1 MYDGFFNT
9 PASMPLLSNA
19 RTRSI
24 SAENPTGEKG
34 AGALATTGT
43 GEKSARNLGKGW
55 KVSPSVSIPAGETIV
70 LADIEGPGAIQSIWM
85 AGYVGRDLILRFYW
99 EDQEIPSVQSPL
111 SDFFACGWYDNSG
124 MPLKGPFSLLNS
136 MMVCVN
142 PNRALNCF
150 WVMPFKKRCRII
162 AENRAKEPRVLYYQI
177 NYVLTELPD
186 EIGYF
191 HA

>member
-55 KVSPSVSIPAGETIV
+55 KVSPSVSIPAGK
-70 LADIEGPGAIQSIWM
+70 IEMFDGDWLDEM
-85 AGYVGRDLILRFYW
+85 AG
-99 EDQEIPSVQSPL
+99 EI
-111 SDFFACGWYDNSG
+111 A
-124 MPLKGPFSLLNS
+124 
-136 MMVCVN
+136 
-142 PNRALNCF
+142 AL
-150 WVMPFKKRCRII
+150 
-162 AENRAKEPRVLYYQI
+162 
-177 NYVLTELPD
+177 
-186 EIGYF
+186 
-191 HA
+191 

>member
-55 KVSPSVSIPAGETIV
+55 
-70 LADIEGPGAIQSIWM
+70 
-85 AGYVGRDLILRFYW
+85 
-99 EDQEIPSVQSPL
+99 
-111 SDFFACGWYDNSG
+111 
-124 MPLKGPFSLLNS
+124 
-136 MMVCVN
+136 
-142 PNRALNCF
+142 
-150 WVMPFKKRCRII
+150 
-162 AENRAKEPRVLYYQI
+162 
-177 NYVLTELPD
+177 
-186 EIGYF
+186 
-191 HA
+191 